1 MFQYIIRRLIST
13 IPVLFGIS
21 LMLFFLLRALPGD
34 PAQVIAGELATEE
47 EVSNIREQLGLNQP
61 VYVQYAKFLIRI
73 VQLDLGK
80 STRTQYPVIKEIAPR
95 LLNTIILAV
104 SATFL
109 ACLLGIPAGILA
121 AVRPYTAMDMVVTA
135 LALFGM
141 SMPAFWLGLML
152 IVIFSVKLQLLPVG
166 GTGGILYLI
175 LPSVTLAAYLIA
187 SIARNTRSSMMEVLS
202 QDYITTA
209 RSKGVKEKMVILR
222 HALKN
227 SFIPVVTVIGL
238 QFGSLLGGTVLTE
251 TVFAWPGLGRLLVY
265 SILSRDYPVIQGG
278 ILIFALLFVL
288 TNLLVDILYVYL
300 DPRVRYE

>member
-121 AVRPYTAMDMVVTA
+121 AVKPYTVMDMVVTA

-152 IVIFSVKLQLLPVG
+152 IVIFSVKLHLLPVG

-175 LPSVTLAAYLIA
+175 LPSVTLAAYLLA
-187 SIARNTRSSMMEVLS
+187 SIARNTRSSMMEILS

-278 ILIFALLFVL
+278 ILIFALFFVL
-288 TNLLVDILYVYL
+288 TNLLVDILYAYL

>member
-1 MFQYIIRRLIST
+1 
-13 IPVLFGIS
+13 
-21 LMLFFLLRALPGD
+21 
-34 PAQVIAGELATEE
+34 
-47 EVSNIREQLGLNQP
+47 
-61 VYVQYAKFLIRI
+61 
-73 VQLDLGK
+73 
-80 STRTQYPVIKEIAPR
+80 
-95 LLNTIILAV
+95 
-104 SATFL
+104 
-109 ACLLGIPAGILA
+109 
-121 AVRPYTAMDMVVTA
+121 MDMLVTA

-288 TNLLVDILYVYL
+288 INLLVDILYVYL

>member
-13 IPVLFGIS
+13 IPVLIGIS

-34 PAQVIAGELATEE
+34 PAQVIAGELATQQ
-47 EVSNIREQLGLNQP
+47 EVERMRHQLGLDQP
-61 VYVQYAKFLIRI
+61 VYIQYAKFMLRL
-73 VQLDLGK
+73 VQFDLGT
-80 STRTQYPVIKEIAPR
+80 STRTQYPVTKEIAPR
-95 LLNTIILAV
+95 LLNTVILAV
-104 SATFL
+104 AATVL
-109 ACLLGIPAGILA
+109 ACLLAIPAGILA
-121 AVRPYTAMDMVVTA
+121 AVKPYTVLDMVVTA

-166 GTGGILYLI
+166 GSGGIAFMV
-175 LPSVTLAAYLIA
+175 LPTLTLAAYLIA

-209 RSKGVKEKMVILR
+209 RSKGVREKMVILR

-227 SFIPVVTVIGL
+227 SFIPVITVIGL

-251 TVFAWPGLGRLLVY
+251 TVFAWPGLGRLLVS
-265 SILSRDYPVIQGG
+265 SILARDYPVIQGA

-288 TNLLVDILYVYL
+288 INLLVDILYAYL
-300 DPRVRYE
+300 DPKVRYG

>member
-1 MFQYIIRRLIST
+1 MFHYIIRRLLST

-21 LMLFFLLRALPGD
+21 LLLFFLLRALPGD
-34 PAQVIAGELATEE
+34 PAQVIAGELATEK

-61 VYVQYAKFLIRI
+61 VYVQYAKFLLRI

-80 STRTQYPVIKEIAPR
+80 STRTQYPVTKEIAPR

-104 SATFL
+104 AAMFL

-121 AVRPYTAMDMVVTA
+121 AVKPYTVMDMVVTV

-152 IVIFSVKLQLLPVG
+152 IVIFAVKLQLLPVG

-175 LPSVTLAAYLIA
+175 LPSVTLAAYLLA
-187 SIARNTRSSMMEVLS
+187 SITRNTRSSMMEILS

-251 TVFAWPGLGRLLVY
+251 TVFAWPGLGRLLVD

-288 TNLLVDILYVYL
+288 TNLLVDILYAYL
-300 DPRVRYE
+300 DPRVRYA

>member
-1 MFQYIIRRLIST
+1 MFHYIIRRLIST

-21 LMLFFLLRALPGD
+21 LLLFFLLRALPGD

-61 VYVQYAKFLIRI
+61 VYVQYAKFLLRI

-104 SATFL
+104 VATFL
-109 ACLLGIPAGILA
+109 ACLLGIPAGIMA
-121 AVRPYTAMDMVVTA
+121 AVKPYTVMDMVVTA

-175 LPSVTLAAYLIA
+175 LPSVTLAAYLLA
-187 SIARNTRSSMMEVLS
+187 SIARNTRSSMMEILS

-288 TNLLVDILYVYL
+288 TNLLVDILYAYL

>member
-121 AVRPYTAMDMVVTA
+121 AVKPYTVMDMVVTA

-175 LPSVTLAAYLIA
+175 LPSVTLAAYLLA

-288 TNLLVDILYVYL
+288 INLLVDILYVYL

>member
-1 MFQYIIRRLIST
+1 MFHYIIRRLLST

-21 LMLFFLLRALPGD
+21 LLLFFLLRALPGD

-61 VYVQYAKFLIRI
+61 VYVQYAKFLLRI

-80 STRTQYPVIKEIAPR
+80 STRTQYPVTKEIAPR

-104 SATFL
+104 AATFL

-121 AVRPYTAMDMVVTA
+121 AVKPYTGMDMVVTV

-175 LPSVTLAAYLIA
+175 LPSVTLAAYLLA
-187 SIARNTRSSMMEVLS
+187 SITRNTRSSMMEILS

-209 RSKGVKEKMVILR
+209 RSKGVKEQMVILR

-288 TNLLVDILYVYL
+288 TNLLVDVLYAYL
-300 DPRVRYE
+300 DPRVRYA

>member
-121 AVRPYTAMDMVVTA
+121 AVRPYTVMDMVVTA

-175 LPSVTLAAYLIA
+175 LPSVTLAAYLLA
-187 SIARNTRSSMMEVLS
+187 SIARNTRSSMMEILS

>member
-1 MFQYIIRRLIST
+1 MFHYIIRRLLST

-21 LMLFFLLRALPGD
+21 LLLFFLLRALPGD
-34 PAQVIAGELATEE
+34 PAQVIAGELATEK

-61 VYVQYAKFLIRI
+61 VYVQYAKFLLRI

-80 STRTQYPVIKEIAPR
+80 STRTQYPVTKEIAPR

-104 SATFL
+104 AATFL
-109 ACLLGIPAGILA
+109 ACLLGIPAGILS
-121 AVRPYTAMDMVVTA
+121 AVKPYTVMDMVVTV

-175 LPSVTLAAYLIA
+175 LPSVTLAAYLLA
-187 SIARNTRSSMMEVLS
+187 SITRNTRSSMMEILS

-209 RSKGVKEKMVILR
+209 RSKGVKEKMVVLR

-251 TVFAWPGLGRLLVY
+251 TVFAWPGLGRLLVD

-288 TNLLVDILYVYL
+288 TNLLVDILYAYL
-300 DPRVRYE
+300 DPRVRYA